1 MSQNFNS
8 QFSYTFTKRNYNE
21 MNRNSINPS
30 TTIFHGNSFYKK
42 GLYNTA
48 LKFGGP
54 INQDLIIHHKA
65 NVRKS
70 MEYSAAP
77 DNPIF
82 DFDESEKE
90 KEKNKDN
97 SLFLPN
103 QNQEIKEIKEKKGI
117 SIFNCLNHSP
127 QRKMNVEE
135 KNNYFNTMQKD
146 KYTQMHFSNFG
157 NFYNNEINDN
167 TKFDFKSE
175 KRQTNILNFLVNREG
190 NRTSVF
196 NKEGIESDTKDNL
209 EQKTGE
215 EINLNDNNK
224 TCISSK
230 SENNKNSSTNNNRI
244 NPFLTNNNSC
254 FNNSDK
260 IKKFING
267 DDRNN
272 NIDNK
277 NLCENPFLAI
287 SKNKIENPFKVSSSN
302 AFFNSIN
309 PNSNLNNKNAPLNP
323 FLANDNK
330 ILNPF
335 KKNNINPINPFANA
349 NINNNDKTN
358 NTQVKD
364 QVANNNPFKMNL
376 NKDLNSNTNKNINNN
391 NNNGN
396 NNLYNPFLNNPFNKE
411 KERENNNS
419 LSNDNK
425 NIVNPFLSIANNS
438 NMNVNPFLNN
448 TTNTNNNNPFFSNP
462 FVSISN
468 INSNQLP
475 NNNNIKNE
483 EKKEEEEEKENVEEE
498 VKIEKDDNKLK
509 KFKEI
514 KYEKENKFFE
524 IIVENLQYFDKNN
537 EKNKY
542 VSVGRGMLSLQQ
554 ENKEGKK
561 TGIFVLRDLSTKII
575 KIQGVII
582 NSSTVEKAKM
592 KNGLEYILVKNVLA
606 NFIKYTNLED
616 VRETILTYLRIKVN
630 KDSLETLLD
639 KINEFFSSI
648 KN

>member
-21 MNRNSINPS
+21 MNRNSTNPS
-30 TTIFHGNSFYKK
+30 TTILHGNSLYKK

-77 DNPIF
+77 SNPIF

-90 KEKNKDN
+90 KNKDN
-97 SLFLPN
+97 DKSVFFPN
-103 QNQEIKEIKEKKGI
+103 QNQEIKEIKEKKGV

-127 QRKMNVEE
+127 QKKINVEE
-135 KNNYFNTMQKD
+135 KNNCFNTMHKD
-146 KYTQMHFSNFG
+146 NYIQMHFKNFG
-157 NFYNNEINDN
+157 SFDNNEINDN
-167 TKFDFKSE
+167 IKFDFKSE
-175 KRQTNILNFLVNREG
+175 KRQSNLLKFLANSKGGTKVG
-190 NRTSVF
+190 DDDSF
-196 NKEGIESDTKDNL
+196 NKDIL
-209 EQKTGE
+209 EQKMGE
-215 EINLNDNNK
+215 EVNLNDNNK
-224 TCISSK
+224 TNISSK
-230 SENNKNSSTNNNRI
+230 SENNKNTNKI

-260 IKKFING
+260 NKSFTNG
-267 DDRNN
+267 ENFNN

-277 NLCENPFLAI
+277 NMCENPFLAI
-287 SKNKIENPFKVSSSN
+287 SKNKIENPFKLPSSN

-309 PNSNLNNKNAPLNP
+309 ANSNINNKNAPLNP
-323 FLANDNK
+323 FLTNDNK

-335 KKNNINPINPFANA
+335 KANNVNTNNPFTNA
-349 NINNNDKTN
+349 NFNNNNNDN
-358 NTQVKD
+358 SINAQVKD
-364 QVANNNPFKMNL
+364 QISNNNNNPFKVNL

-391 NNNGN
+391 INNNNGA
-396 NNLYNPFLNNPFNKE
+396 NNLYNPFLNNPFNNE

-419 LSNDNK
+419 LSDDNK

-438 NMNVNPFLNN
+438 NMNVNPFLSTNKNSAN
-448 TTNTNNNNPFFSNP
+448 TNNPFFSNP

-475 NNNNIKNE
+475 NNNNMKNE
-483 EKKEEEEEKENVEEE
+483 EKKEEEEDIENVEEE
-498 VKIEKDDNKLK
+498 VKIEKDENKLK

-524 IIVENLQYFDKNN
+524 IIIENLQYFDKNN
-537 EKNKY
+537 EKSKY
-542 VSVGRGMLSLQQ
+542 VSVGPGMLSLQQ
-554 ENKEGKK
+554 ENKDGKK
-561 TGIFVLRDLSTKII
+561 SGIFVLRDLSTKII

-630 KDSLETLLD
+630 RDNLETLLD

-648 KN
+648 KIK